1 MQGGTNFQ
9 TLSCGIITSPT
20 SLKWEKRAFGRI
32 IANGQKRRDTAIANV
47 WQRTSLPQLKIVEVS
62 RDAILAQ
69 MQALAKTLPE
79 YSLVREMPCIGD
91 TLAPR
96 LIAEIGDVR
105 RFHSKRALI
114 AYAGIDAP
122 PYQSGKFCAN
132 NRHISKRGNRY
143 LRKTG
148 YEVMQSYVMHKPAN
162 DPIFTLFEAV
172 KRFTLTS
179 PLCYTLFL
187 PTTFLLIRT

>member
-1 MQGGTNFQ
+1 MPDGTSFR
-9 TLSCGIITSPT
+9 TLSCGIITPLT
-20 SLKWEKRAFGRI
+20 SSKWEKRAFG
-32 IANGQKRRDTAIANV
+32 
-47 WQRTSLPQLKIVEVS
+47 
-62 RDAILAQ
+62 
-69 MQALAKTLPE
+69 
-79 YSLVREMPCIGD
+79 
-91 TLAPR
+91 

-162 DPIFTLFEAV
+162 DPIFTFIEK
-172 KRFTLTS
+172 KRGEGKSGKLAMVAG
-179 PLCYTLFL
+179 LNKFL
-187 PTTFLLIRT
+187 RIYYGKVTELYRSLSAIE